1 MIFHNPIVSKRFRKF
16 MSPRTVINAAFL
28 RTISLLEGFSEDGFN
43 IILDSLTIIRYQRQS
58 VIYFQ
63 DEITRGAFL
72 VKKGL
77 VKTTKLL
84 HTGEECTLE
93 LFFPGE
99 AFGLRAF
106 FGPGKQPSN
115 ALTIDPSSLF
125 FLPYKILDSLGPD
138 LLTLRT
144 NIFHI
149 MDERLRKLEDRF
161 SDLAYRSLN
170 ERLAALLVKLI
181 SRNALETNKKPVLP
195 LSQGEIASLVG
206 STRESVST
214 VLNHFKRKGLL
225 SLKRRKIQ
233 VEDVNALRKTAGLR
247 NNVKFTR
254 R

>member
-1 MIFHNPIVSKRFRKF
+1 MP
-16 MSPRTVINAAFL
+16 T
-28 RTISLLEGFSEDGFN
+28 RTIGNSALLRKTSLFEGFSEEGIEIVLN
-43 IILDSLTIIRYQRQS
+43 SLTVMKYQRHS
-58 VIYFQ
+58 VIYIQ
-63 DEITRGAFL
+63 DEITRGAYL

-84 HTGEECTLE
+84 QSGEECTLE

-115 ALTIDPSSLF
+115 ALTIDPASLL
-125 FLPYKILDSLGPD
+125 FLSHQILDSLGPD
-138 LLTLRT
+138 LLTLKT

-181 SRNALETNKKPVLP
+181 SRSALETNKNLMLP
-195 LSQGEIASLVG
+195 LSQEEIASLIG

-214 VLNHFKRKGLL
+214 VLNHFKREGLL

-233 VEDVNALRKTAGLR
+233 IEDVNALRKTAGIR
-247 NNVKFTR
+247 NSVKSKR